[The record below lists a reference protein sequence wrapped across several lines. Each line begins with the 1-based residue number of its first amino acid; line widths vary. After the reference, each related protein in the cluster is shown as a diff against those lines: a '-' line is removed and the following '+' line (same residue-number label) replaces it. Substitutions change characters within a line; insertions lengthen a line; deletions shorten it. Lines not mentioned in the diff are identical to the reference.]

1 MIIYVDV
8 WQQQFC
14 PNMGQLCILEGK
26 LHLFMIMIIVF
37 FLNNSSLLWTY
48 RSDIIVVLWQ
58 FLSLSVNFCL
68 RPNMKNIL

>member
-8 WQQQFC
+8 WQQQFR

-37 FLNNSSLLWTY
+37 LIILLCCEPT
-48 RSDIIVVLWQ
+48 
-58 FLSLSVNFCL
+58 
-68 RPNMKNIL
+68 